1 MRIPFLAAV
10 ALLSVPSWA
19 QQPISRVVTTV
30 VKPDRVADFEAA
42 VKQYNEVY
50 SKITGARARAM
61 FQSMTGPNRFRRAIS
76 YEKWGDLDRGPGAE
90 AFIGNAELARINARI
105 QSCVQSSTTEIE
117 VLLPDLSL
125 PRPSDAPKL
134 VVVSR
139 SRIRPDKIAEYT
151 VIVKDELMPA
161 LKKGGAKSFSVRRVR
176 FGAPTN
182 EFYTSM
188 RVDNWAEAGGTN
200 IARSAMGEDAYQT
213 MVSKLTALT
222 LAREQDVFRY
232 RGDLSYAPAS
242 GGGSTSTSA
251 TQR

>member
-1 MRIPFLAAV
+1 MRSFVLAAV
-10 ALLSVPSWA
+10 AFLSVPSWA
-19 QQPISRVVTTV
+19 QQPISRVLTTV

-50 SKITGARARAM
+50 SKITGARARVM
-61 FQSMTGPNRFRRAIS
+61 FQSMTGPNRFRRIVS
-76 YEKWGDLDRGPGAE
+76 YDNWGDLDRGPGTG

-105 QSCVQSSTTEIE
+105 LSCVQSSTTEVE

-134 VVVSR
+134 LVISR

-151 VIVKDELMPA
+151 AIVQDELMPA
-161 LKKGGAKSFSVRRVR
+161 LKKGGAKSFAVRRVR

-188 RVDNWAEAGGTN
+188 RVDNWAEAGGPN
-200 IARSAMGEDAYQT
+200 IARSAMGEEAYQR
-213 MVSKLTALT
+213 MVAKLTAIT
-222 LAREQDVFRY
+222 LVREQDVFRY
-232 RGDLSYAPAS
+232 RGDLSYVPPS
-242 GGGSTSTSA
+242 GGGSTSTTA